1 MNKHVLFY
9 LPVSYSFDFIG
20 AAAERV
26 QNNTRFSYVLWIE
39 RYHDFSIN
47 YTMKASF
54 QDNHYYYKKS
64 NDFCEQ
70 RHDKLQVG
78 SNSQDHAFK
87 KLPDLHFEIRD
98 NEEDPTTICIFEA
111 L

>member
-1 MNKHVLFY
+1 
-9 LPVSYSFDFIG
+9 
-20 AAAERV
+20 
-26 QNNTRFSYVLWIE
+26 
-39 RYHDFSIN
+39 
-47 YTMKASF
+47 MKASF

-111 L
+111 S